1 MVGGFLVQMWPLF
14 DQYLGGL
21 KTVAVSFE
29 EKSAIEF
36 PDLAFCDSR
45 TFKRKFAT
53 TSSVTDYNATAYNLE
68 EDVFVLGMFQGD
80 GIYRTVSADAYEVEL
95 VPTVFNGYCKLYQ
108 FKGEIP
114 IGTYLSKLHSH
125 LC

>member
-53 TSSVTDYNATAYNLE
+53 TSSVTEYTG
-68 EDVFVLGMFQGD
+68 FVNETPPEKEGKINTSKAEPVAVNSRAVG
-80 GIYRTVSADAYEVEL
+80 
-95 VPTVFNGYCKLYQ
+95 Q
-108 FKGEIP
+108 F
-114 IGTYLSKLHSH
+114 LSIS
-125 LC
+125 CGAFI